1 MLVSLVLNLFVGN
14 SVNPSHPVDS
24 SQVLPVEHIQFVSIK
39 SLWCDIVGESSV
51 WFYQLSLY
59 LVICS
64 QLLQLKEK
72 VSASEGNSKLSFKLL
87 KSQLRGYCIFD
98 FDFSRVCCFFLLA
111 R

>member
-14 SVNPSHPVDS
+14 SVNSSHPVDS
-24 SQVLPVEHIQFVSIK
+24 SQVLPVEHIQFVTIK

-72 VSASEGNSKLSFKLL
+72 VRQKQDGVKEILNYPSS
-87 KSQLRGYCIFD
+87 Y
-98 FDFSRVCCFFLLA
+98 
-111 R
+111 